1 MTLFSELGLRQE
13 LLEGVERL
21 GFTEPTKVQELVIPT
36 ILESAQDLVALAQ
49 TGTGK
54 TGAFGLPLL
63 HKIDPENKNVQA
75 VVLSPTRELA
85 IQIAKDLKAFAKKLK
100 GVKTVAVYGGSEIR
114 TQIKALENGCQVVV
128 GTPGRMLDL
137 IRRRKLRVENIQTL
151 VLDEADEM
159 LNMGFQEDLDAILAD
174 TPSEKQ
180 TLLFSATMP
189 KQMSSMAKKYM
200 HEPAEIE
207 VGERNSGSKDVQHK
221 YFVVKVSNRFETL
234 KRLVDIHPSMYGI
247 IFCRTRNETMDIS
260 KWLSRDGY
268 EVDVLN
274 GDLSQNQRDQVM
286 NRFRKSELKI
296 LVATDVAARG
306 LDVNNLSHIVN
317 YNLPDDLE
325 VYIHRSGRTG
335 RAGNKGICMSI
346 VSPRE
351 QSRIRRLEKM
361 AAQPFIKSEVPT
373 GEEICSKRL
382 LHGLEKVKKE
392 AVNPERI
399 QPFLPSA
406 LEALKDLTKE
416 QVIERFLSLEFHN
429 MLEYYAGATDVNAK
443 GNRGHGDSGRRRG
456 RRDGRVRGHRHGRS
470 SGSRGGRRSD
480 RRSGDSHR
488 KGGFGGG
495 RRRKA

>member
-1 MTLFSELGLRQE
+1 MSLFSELGLKQE

-21 GFTEPTKVQELVIPT
+21 GFTEPTKVQELAIPT

-63 HKIDPENKNVQA
+63 HKIDPDNKNVQA
-75 VVLSPTRELA
+75 IVLSPTRELA

-100 GVKTVAVYGGSEIR
+100 GVKTVAIYGGSEIR

-128 GTPGRMLDL
+128 GTPGHMLDL

-207 VGERNSGSKDVQHK
+207 VGERNSGSKDVEHE
-221 YFVVKVSNRFETL
+221 YFVVKANNRFETL

-260 KWLSRDGY
+260 KWLRRDGY
-268 EVDVLN
+268 EVDALN

-296 LVATDVAARG
+296 LVATDVATRG

-361 AAQPFIKSEVPT
+361 AFQPFIKSEVPT

-382 LHGLEKVKKE
+382 LHGLERVKKE

-429 MLEYYAGATDVNAK
+429 MLEYYAGATDVNAE
-443 GNRGHGDSGRRRG
+443 GNGGHGDSGRRRG
-456 RRDGRVRGHRHGRS
+456 RRDGRVRGRGRGRS
-470 SGSRGGRRSD
+470 SACRGSRRSD

-495 RRRKA
+495 RRGKG